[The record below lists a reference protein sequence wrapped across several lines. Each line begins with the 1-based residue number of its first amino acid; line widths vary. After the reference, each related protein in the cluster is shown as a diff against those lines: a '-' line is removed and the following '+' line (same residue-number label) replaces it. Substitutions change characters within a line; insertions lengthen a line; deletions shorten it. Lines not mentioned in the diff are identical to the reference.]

1 MNYKI
6 DDYDVTIKIEK
17 KKIKNT
23 YIRVKENNIIHVTT
37 SYLVTNKQILKLI
50 EKNKQYIIKC
60 LKKLEEKEKKEKSF
74 YLWGQPYEVTV
85 IPTEQ
90 EVIISD
96 TIITPSLIALEKWL
110 KKEME
115 ITFKKRL
122 DYWYQQYQEEIP
134 YPKLRI
140 RKMKTRWGVCNRK
153 NNTITLNS
161 ELIRYDKLC
170 LDYVIV
176 HELSHFVYFDHSK
189 LFWNQVASYFPKYKE
204 VRKELKN

>member
-50 EKNKQYIIKC
+50 EKNKKYILNC
-60 LKKLEEKEKKEKSF
+60 LNKLEKKQEKNQKF
-74 YLWGQPYEVTV
+74 YLWGKPYEVII
-85 IPTEQ
+85 IPTSK
-90 EVIISD
+90 EVTISD
-96 TIITPSLIALEKWL
+96 TIITPSLITLEKWL
-110 KKEME
+110 KKEIE
-115 ITFKKRL
+115 KVFNQQL
-122 DYWYQQYQEEIP
+122 DYWYKKYQEKIP
-134 YPKLRI
+134 YPKLKI

-161 ELIRYDKLC
+161 ELVRYNREC

-176 HELSHFVYFDHSK
+176 HELSHFVFFDHSK
-189 LFWNQVASYFPKYKE
+189 SFWNQVNKYYPKYKE
-204 VRKELKN
+204 TRKELKD